1 MSDYIDEAF
10 DSDDVWKKNG
20 ALRKASKEI
29 ERLRTEVE
37 SLDAEAD
44 RWMERWNTAVTERQ
58 LWQVKAEA
66 TLAENARLREALEDH
81 VRAAECIRH
90 WHDTLGD
97 EGMVVSAEHVRLL
110 WEATSRARAALA
122 EKEEK

>member
-1 MSDYIDEAF
+1 MSDTLSDRLRQMVGDTNEELDTLWEAA
-10 DSDDVWKKNG
+10 D
-20 ALRKASKEI
+20 EI
-29 ERLRTEVE
+29 ERLNAEV
-37 SLDAEAD
+37 
-44 RWMERWNTAVTERQ
+44 
-58 LWQVKAEA
+58 
-66 TLAENARLREALEDH
+66 ARLREALEDH

-122 EKEEK
+122 EEEEKG

>member
-1 MSDYIDEAF
+1 MSDIVERLRDLEERFGRCRDQSTISEA
-10 DSDDVWKKNG
+10 
-20 ALRKASKEI
+20 AYEI
-29 ERLRTEVE
+29 ERLRASE
-37 SLDAEAD
+37 
-44 RWMERWNTAVTERQ
+44 
-58 LWQVKAEA
+58 
-66 TLAENARLREALEDH
+66 ARLREALEDH